1 MAKKRKGQTF
11 LLLVE
16 LWLIGLNTSLK
27 KVKGSDLQGKN
38 DMDWVM
44 CLERKHP
51 ELFDGNE
58 NYSKTPPEKVKK
70 MMRQPGPFSRSSF
83 QLFRLQCE
91 SSLRLH
97 GTRQ

>member
-70 MMRQPGPFSRSSF
+70 NDAAAWSIFPIFIPAISPAV
-83 QLFRLQCE
+83 
-91 SSLRLH
+91 
-97 GTRQ
+97 

>member
-1 MAKKRKGQTF
+1 
-11 LLLVE
+11 
-16 LWLIGLNTSLK
+16 
-27 KVKGSDLQGKN
+27 
-38 DMDWVM
+38 MDWVM

-83 QLFRLQCE
+83 QLFKMVL
-91 SSLRLH
+91 SSLYSPHLLVCMPEDLRISLSSW
-97 GTRQ
+97 TV